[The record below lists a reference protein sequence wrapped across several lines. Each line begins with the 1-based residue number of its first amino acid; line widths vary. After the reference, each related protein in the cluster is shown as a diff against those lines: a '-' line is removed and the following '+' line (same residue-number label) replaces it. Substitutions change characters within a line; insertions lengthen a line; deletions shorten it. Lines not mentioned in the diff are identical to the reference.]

1 MASPLPCGVIGS
13 VDPERPHYDQ
23 EVYVADETAFAAAF
37 SELAGPEEIVDYDTA
52 NLQFR
57 PLVKRPLRGT
67 DIRRGAYHAFAG
79 ADPYHDARV
88 HGIAV
93 IKGGDHVPLD
103 EFFEQTGGSGDERR
117 SEGAVAPSDR

>member
-1 MASPLPCGVIGS
+1 MGAVQGT
-13 VDPERPHYDQ
+13 VDWRRPWYDQ
-23 EVYVADETAFAAAF
+23 QIEQGDAADFAAAF
-37 SELAGPEEIVDYDTA
+37 DGMADPAETVDYDTA

-57 PLVKRPLRGT
+57 PLVRQPLGK
-67 DIRRGAYHAFAG
+67 GVSKAFAG
-79 ADPYHDARV
+79 KDPYHDARV

-117 SEGAVAPSDR
+117 SEGAVAPPDR